1 MSQTTKEPPSCP
13 FGELLEILAKP
24 WTMHILWVL
33 SSNGPTRFGA
43 LRRQVEGISS
53 RVLTER
59 LRVLEQKRF
68 VFRDYEPT
76 IPPSVTYGIT
86 KRMKDISKVMGD
98 LNELARKWQQE
109 DAHVRV
115 KPEGG
120 KARAQRAEVREAPL
134 IKQTME
140 VTGEA

>member
-1 MSQTTKEPPSCP
+1 MRQAAKEPHSCP
-13 FGELLEILAKP
+13 FGELLEILARP

-33 SSNGPTRFGA
+33 STNGPTRFGA

-59 LRVLEQKRF
+59 LRVLEQKGS

-86 KRMKDISKVMGD
+86 KSLKDISKVMGD
-98 LNELARKWQQE
+98 LEELARKWQK
-109 DAHVRV
+109 DYDHLRA

-120 KARAQRAEVREAPL
+120 KVRARHADVREGAL
-134 IKQTME
+134 
-140 VTGEA
+140 A